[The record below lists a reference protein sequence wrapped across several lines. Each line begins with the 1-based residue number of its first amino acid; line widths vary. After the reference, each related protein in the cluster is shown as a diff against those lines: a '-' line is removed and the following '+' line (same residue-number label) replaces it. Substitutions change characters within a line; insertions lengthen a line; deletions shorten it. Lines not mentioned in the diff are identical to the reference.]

1 MAKVHIKLSTIKRQ
15 LQQRMHYPT
24 EHIFEDDDFLTLDEA
39 FDVLPYGFGEW
50 CIRHSVYSRFSIY
63 NAINRGWFTEQMADY
78 FTDYCISGWR
88 II

>member
-15 LQQRMHYPT
+15 LQQRIQYPLT
-24 EHIFEDDDFLTLDEA
+24 REEAGDDRLTLDEA
-39 FDVLPYGFGEW
+39 FEALLYGFGEW
-50 CIRHSVYSRFSIY
+50 CRRRNIFSRFTVY
-63 NAINRGWFTEQMADY
+63 NAVNRGWFTEQMADL